1 MFLLTFHKTII
12 IFCSKTSYC
21 FMNGNV
27 LYLKRPNLRG
37 RVLRMVILY
46 ISGYRQ
52 HCFIKEQS
60 QHDQT
65 EATEQ
70 DVFS

>member
-1 MFLLTFHKTII
+1 
-12 IFCSKTSYC
+12 
-21 FMNGNV
+21 MNGNI

-70 DVFS
+70 EVFS